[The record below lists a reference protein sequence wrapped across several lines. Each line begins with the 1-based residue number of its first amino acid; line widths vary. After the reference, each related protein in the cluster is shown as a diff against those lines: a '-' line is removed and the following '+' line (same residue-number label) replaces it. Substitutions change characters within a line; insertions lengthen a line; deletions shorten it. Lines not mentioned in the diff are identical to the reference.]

1 MIEVTPSALAAHPF
15 LRGMPRGQLD
25 TLAAVAT
32 DVMFPAGRRIFED
45 GGHASKFWLI
55 QSGRVLLDL
64 HVPGQGPIVV
74 ETIGLGGLLGWS
86 WLFPPFRWAFGAVAD
101 GPVEA
106 FEFDAA
112 AVRACCAA
120 DPAFGY
126 ELTRRL
132 AEVVARRL
140 EATRTRLLAMPG
152 RLENQY

>member
-1 MIEVTPSALAAHPF
+1 
-15 LRGMPRGQLD
+15 MPRGQLD

-112 AVRACCAA
+112 AVRA
-120 DPAFGY
+120 
-126 ELTRRL
+126 
-132 AEVVARRL
+132 
-140 EATRTRLLAMPG
+140 
-152 RLENQY
+152 